1 MTKHC
6 TPFQN
11 RSTRAFHPF
20 WAATLT
26 CLVGASLGLA
36 LASAQ
41 APEPAGSGGK
51 ARPVQRNGEPTDSET
66 DHRIREGTE
75 IVDQLGYFRMTGD
88 RVTFFSEDG
97 KGRLV
102 GLENL
107 NLERIARTIA
117 DNPGQLQWG
126 VTGTITEYRG
136 ANYLFVR
143 RAVLRSRVQSSQ
155 SVF

>member
-1 MTKHC
+1 MTKRR

-11 RSTRAFHPF
+11 RSTSAFHPF
-20 WAATLT
+20 WAAALT

-41 APEPAGSGGK
+41 APELAGSGGK
-51 ARPVQRNGEPTDSET
+51 ARPVQRNGEPAPSET

-88 RVTFFSEDG
+88 RVTFFAEDG
-97 KGRLV
+97 RGRLV

-117 DNPGQLQWG
+117 DNPGQLQWS

-136 ANYLFVR
+136 ANYVFVR
-143 RAVLRSRVQSSQ
+143 RAMLRSRVQSSE